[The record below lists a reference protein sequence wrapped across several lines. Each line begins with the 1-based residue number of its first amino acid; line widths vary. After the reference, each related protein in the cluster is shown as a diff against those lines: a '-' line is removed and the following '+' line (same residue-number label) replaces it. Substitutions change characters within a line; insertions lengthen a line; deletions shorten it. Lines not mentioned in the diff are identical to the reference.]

1 MATIPSVK
9 IERIIRMTEF
19 DVLRTKQQL
28 GYMYMCLDTMKLYFD
43 QAIGPNGRV
52 LYEYISVR
60 TLNDLQYN
68 IEPILGAVYYCWED
82 NSLWFWNNKWI
93 SLYSETTYPSGYVYD
108 DIPSMDNPATLNPIY
123 RYDMPNMPADD
134 NGLLKDGSVVVRDE
148 NRLIKG
154 RLYIDSGNDNLVISS
169 YLGGGI
175 RFLPNGK
182 MTTDG
187 ELYID
192 NEIQENNVNKAVAG
206 LRAEWRVLNNEMYV
220 DYSEDTS
227 ADHNPYINEQH
238 KYKVFHEG
246 NLDTSA
252 LIVMTPLQVYNK
264 LTVDKSTLPSVYDFN
279 VSELNGHPD
288 TDFAPASHTHLY
300 RDITDIADNIE
311 AETKNQVKRTFN
323 AMSSR
328 GITSSYN
335 SVTDTL
341 TLSAN
346 DFSLTLTGGVTGT
359 ATIENLTNT
368 TMVVTVDPDQHIH
381 QDLLDEIAR
390 LHSIC
395 DDLQRQI
402 DELS

>member
-9 IERIIRMTEF
+9 IERIIKMTEF

-43 QAIGPNGRV
+43 QSIGPNGRV
-52 LYEYISVR
+52 LYDYISAR
-60 TLNDLQYN
+60 TLNDLQHN
-68 IEPILGAVYYCWED
+68 IEPILGAIYYCWED

-108 DIPSMDNPATLNPIY
+108 DIPSISNPAMLNPVY
-123 RYDMPNMPADD
+123 RYDMPNIPADD
-134 NGLLKDGSVVVRDE
+134 NGLLKDGSVVIRDT

-154 RLYIDSGNDNLVISS
+154 KLYIDSGNDNLVISS

-175 RFLPNGK
+175 RLLPNGK

-187 ELYID
+187 ELLID
-192 NEIQENNVNKAVAG
+192 TEIQSNNVNKAVG
-206 LRAEWRVLNNEMYV
+206 SLRAEWRVLNNEMYV

-227 ADHNPYINEQH
+227 ADHSPYANNEH

-279 VSELNGHPD
+279 VTELNGKTD
-288 TDFAPASHTHLY
+288 TDFAPAEHTHSY
-300 RDITDIADNIE
+300 NEITDIADHIE
-311 AETKNQVKRTFN
+311 AEAKNQVKRTFN

-341 TLSAN
+341 TLYAN
-346 DFSLTLTGGVTGT
+346 DFNLTLTGGVSGT
-359 ATIENLTNT
+359 ARIQNLSDTTIT
-368 TMVVTVDPDQHIH
+368 VTVNPDQHIH

-390 LHSIC
+390 LQSVC
-395 DDLQRQI
+395 ADLQRQI
-402 DELS
+402 DELR

>member
-9 IERIIRMTEF
+9 IERIIKMTEF

-43 QAIGPNGRV
+43 QSIGPNGRV
-52 LYEYISVR
+52 LYDYISAR
-60 TLNDLQYN
+60 TLNDLQHN
-68 IEPILGAVYYCWED
+68 IEPILGAIYYCWED

-108 DIPSMDNPATLNPIY
+108 DIPSISNPAMLNPVY
-123 RYDMPNMPADD
+123 RYDMPNIPADD
-134 NGLLKDGSVVVRDE
+134 NGLLKDGSVVIRDA

-154 RLYIDSGNDNLVISS
+154 KLYIDSGNDNLVISS

-175 RFLPNGK
+175 RLLPNGK

-187 ELYID
+187 ELLID
-192 NEIQENNVNKAVAG
+192 TEIQPNNVNKAVG
-206 LRAEWRVLNNEMYV
+206 SLRAEWRVLNNEMYV

-227 ADHNPYINEQH
+227 ADHSPYANNEH

-279 VSELNGHPD
+279 VTELNGKTD
-288 TDFAPASHTHLY
+288 TDFAPAEHTHSY
-300 RDITDIADNIE
+300 NEITDIADHIE
-311 AETKNQVKRTFN
+311 AEAKNQVKRTFN

-341 TLSAN
+341 TLYAN
-346 DFSLTLTGGVTGT
+346 DFNLTLTGGVSGT
-359 ATIENLTNT
+359 ARIQNLSDTTIT
-368 TMVVTVDPDQHIH
+368 VTVNPDQHIH

-390 LHSIC
+390 LQSVC
-395 DDLQRQI
+395 ADLQRQI
-402 DELS
+402 DELR

>member
-9 IERIIRMTEF
+9 IERIIKMTEF

-52 LYEYISVR
+52 LYDYISAR
-60 TLNDLQYN
+60 TLNDLQHN
-68 IEPILGAVYYCWED
+68 IEPILGAIYYCWED

-108 DIPSMDNPATLNPIY
+108 DIPSISNPAMLNPVY
-123 RYDMPNMPADD
+123 RYDMPNIPADD
-134 NGLLKDGSVVVRDE
+134 NGLLKDGSVVIRDT

-154 RLYIDSGNDNLVISS
+154 KLYIDSGNDNLVISS

-175 RFLPNGK
+175 RLLPNGK

-187 ELYID
+187 ELLID
-192 NEIQENNVNKAVAG
+192 TEIQSNNVNKAVG
-206 LRAEWRVLNNEMYV
+206 SLRAEWRVLNNEMYV

-227 ADHNPYINEQH
+227 ADHSPYANNEH

-279 VSELNGHPD
+279 VTELNGKTD
-288 TDFAPASHTHLY
+288 TDFAPAEHTHSY
-300 RDITDIADNIE
+300 NEITDIADHIE
-311 AETKNQVKRTFN
+311 AEAKNQVKRTFN

-341 TLSAN
+341 TLYAN
-346 DFSLTLTGGVTGT
+346 DFNLTLTGGVSGT
-359 ATIENLTNT
+359 ARIQNLSDTTIT
-368 TMVVTVDPDQHIH
+368 VTVNPDQHIH

-390 LHSIC
+390 LQSVC
-395 DDLQRQI
+395 ADLQRQI
-402 DELS
+402 DELR